1 MPKIPRA
8 LYFLP
13 FLLALFLVASELV
26 ERSMYTDG
34 VAYAGLSMNMA
45 NGIGTFWNPK
55 LSEIHH
61 FSFHEHPPLV
71 FGIQSL
77 YFRVFGDGIVTE
89 RLYAGS
95 IFLLSGLLMI
105 LLWREA
111 LRDLPNVRRLWF
123 VPLTIWLANEVVY
136 HFYPAN
142 ILEPTMILFTLGAV
156 YACLRGVRAGTG
168 NGPRYGLA
176 ILAGFLVFGAAL
188 CKGFV
193 ALFPLAFF
201 GIYWLATRKV
211 NLKEAVLLT
220 VTMTAAAA
228 IAFGVLWQH
237 APARESLTAYFDSQ
251 VMASLLSERSY
262 ENHHR
267 TSRLYIVRRAF
278 EVLIPGLLITALL
291 IGIARWRGYV
301 KEWGNGAVKAAGVFL
316 LLGVAA
322 SLPLAVS
329 PKQSFYYLL
338 PSMGYFALGLGLLAA
353 PEVAWFLERPVGK
366 RTRMIMN
373 VVAGILLVV
382 ALGNTARHWG
392 EVTRRDRTVVN
403 DVDQMS
409 TVVPRGAVI
418 GSVGDIGSIVSYSF
432 RIHQL
437 SLDTTVSKV
446 GEYEF
451 VAAPLG
457 EDVSRYNLEVVPLEV
472 QEFGLYRRK
481 E

>member
-1 MPKIPRA
+1 
-8 LYFLP
+8 
-13 FLLALFLVASELV
+13 
-26 ERSMYTDG
+26 MYTDG

-77 YFRVFGDGIVTE
+77 YFKVFGDGIVTE

-95 IFLLSGLLMI
+95 IFLLSGFLMI

-111 LRDLPNVRRLWF
+111 LRDLPYMRRLWF
-123 VPLTIWLANEVVY
+123 IPLTIWLANEVVY

-142 ILEPTMILFTLGAV
+142 ILEPTMILFTLAAV
-156 YACLRGVRAGTG
+156 YGGLRAVRAGTG
-168 NGPRYGLA
+168 KGLRYGLA
-176 ILAGFLVFGAAL
+176 VAAGLLVFGAAL
-188 CKGFV
+188 SKGFV

-201 GIYWLATRKV
+201 GVYWLVTRKIT
-211 NLKEAVLLT
+211 LLEAVGLT
-220 VTMTAAAA
+220 VTMTATAVV
-228 IAFGVLWQH
+228 AFGLLWQH
-237 APARESLTAYFDSQ
+237 PPARESLTAYFDSQ

-278 EVLIPGLLITALL
+278 EVLIPGMLITALL
-291 IGIARWRGYV
+291 IGIARWRGYA
-301 KEWGNGAVKAAGVFL
+301 KDWGNGSVKAAWIFL
-316 LLGVAA
+316 LLGGAA

-338 PSMGYFALGLGLLAA
+338 PSMAYFAMGLGLLVA
-353 PEVAWFLERPVGK
+353 PEVAWFLERPMGK
-366 RTRMIMN
+366 RTRRIMN
-373 VVAGILLVV
+373 VAAVVLLVV

-392 EVTRRDRTVVN
+392 IVNRRDQVVLHDISLMNEILPAGTTVA
-403 DVDQMS
+403 
-409 TVVPRGAVI
+409 TVGNIEPL
-418 GSVGDIGSIVSYSF
+418 VSYCY
-432 RIHQL
+432 RTHRV

-446 GEYEF
+446 PNYEF
-451 VAAPLG
+451 VIAPLD
-457 EDVSRYNLEVVPLEV
+457 EDVSGYDLEVVPLSTER
-472 QEFGLYRRK
+472 FGLFRK
-481 E
+481 R